1 MTRGGVFAI
10 VRSPEIDENLLLNV
24 TKLSMVDMAKLLRY
38 LI

>member
-1 MTRGGVFAI
+1 MMRGGVFAT

-24 TKLSMVDMAKLLRY
+24 TKLSMVDMTKLLRY